1 MQGNGIQNKACF
13 MPIMFHFSKVKL
25 FQFTVTVLPHRAQ
38 TFLQMVYH
46 FIELR
51 KFMKLDKRCLFI
63 YELNLSVPYGCFSC
77 RPFGLHMYIPTE
89 IPLVFK
95 NLYFVFKKGS
105 HCFNSKYKTY
115 ENEHYVL
122 KDFVYFIEVSRRRER
137 GESLRVVP
145 AVVHHQIPQSQ
156 IATQVHPQAA
166 LQETEK
172 RTIISQSNQDLEM
185 IEVGSPHV

>member
-1 MQGNGIQNKACF
+1 MVHADYVPFFQSKTF
-13 MPIMFHFSKVKL
+13 PIHR
-25 FQFTVTVLPHRAQ
+25 HRAQ

-51 KFMKLDKRCLFI
+51 KFMKLDKRCLFV
-63 YELNLSVPYGCFSC
+63 YDLNLSVPYGCFSC

-89 IPLVFK
+89 IPLVLK
-95 NLYFVFKKGS
+95 NLYFVLKKCS

>member
-1 MQGNGIQNKACF
+1 
-13 MPIMFHFSKVKL
+13 MFL
-25 FQFTVTVLPHRAQ
+25 
-38 TFLQMVYH
+38 
-46 FIELR
+46 
-51 KFMKLDKRCLFI
+51 
-63 YELNLSVPYGCFSC
+63 C

-89 IPLVFK
+89 IPLVLK
-95 NLYFVFKKGS
+95 NLYFVLKKCS

-122 KDFVYFIEVSRRRER
+122 KDFVYFIEVRSRRRER
-137 GESLRVVP
+137 GESLRVAP